1 MILLYEQDL
10 NHMGVGVHIQTL
22 LLDYTSMTVKQLGY
36 PSILKGKPNWFYSFI
51 CFYKSSLNIDEFK
64 PPGIAIFTLRNQ
76 VYLTAFQ
83 ESMVEIFEFDENAN
97 ESFVLKQQMNLKS
110 YLLTNTQFHISA
122 TSLWK

>member
-64 PPGIAIFTLRNQ
+64 PPGITTFTLRNQ

-83 ESMVEIFEFDENAN
+83 KSMVEIFEFDENAN